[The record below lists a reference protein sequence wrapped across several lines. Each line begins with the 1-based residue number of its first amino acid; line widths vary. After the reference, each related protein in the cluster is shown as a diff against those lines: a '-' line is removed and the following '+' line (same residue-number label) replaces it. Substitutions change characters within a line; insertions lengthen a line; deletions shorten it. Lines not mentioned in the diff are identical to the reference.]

1 MFMLILYYD
10 EYQMMYIVKGPKY
23 MLTNIE
29 CIIKDYLGQI
39 N

>member
-1 MFMLILYYD
+1 MNTKWW
-10 EYQMMYIVKGPKY
+10 YIVKGPKY